1 MIWSV
6 EHATWHC
13 YPTKKSLA
21 DLLLLSELRFV
32 QRLLRYAIIGD
43 CTFAFLL
50 FCPLAVLLFCL
61 SRWSVY
67 WNMQLDT
74 SILLIK
80 ALRIECCCQNRDCSS
95 GCWETKILATCT
107 VMNNSGQI
115 CCLTDDPTMY
125 NPLKLAKWH
134 FYPTNMDLADRLL
147 LSELR
152 FLQWLLRN
160 ANIGTFLR
168 QFLSRVASTPLKTMK
183 KCAISLAI
191 HRAPS

>member
-1 MIWSV
+1 MYFSPAFFLNSEFKFCSRKAKTCFWLAFLLFCFSALCFFAFLHAKMIWSV

-74 SILLIK
+74 SILLIR
-80 ALRIECCCQNRDCSS
+80 ALRIERCCQNRDCSS
-95 GCWETKILATCT
+95 GGWETKILATCT
-107 VMNNSGQI
+107 VMNSSGQI
-115 CCLTDDPTMY
+115 CCLTDDPTM
-125 NPLKLAKWH
+125 
-134 FYPTNMDLADRLL
+134 
-147 LSELR
+147 
-152 FLQWLLRN
+152 
-160 ANIGTFLR
+160 
-168 QFLSRVASTPLKTMK
+168 
-183 KCAISLAI
+183 
-191 HRAPS
+191 